1 MGLLPFLIYINDLA
15 LIINRVT
22 EVILFADDTG
32 IIISNIQPEEFK
44 NNMNIVTK
52 QTIDWLHSNLLA
64 LNSNKTYFLQF
75 LNKKHNEMKIQIMV
89 SNSVISNTTSTKCL
103 GPTMDGTL
111 SWKDHILDL
120 TTKLNKACFA
130 IRPIKSL
137 MYVIKCFE
145 NSLLFIFPRINVV
158 WYYILG
164 KLLPL

>member
-1 MGLLPFLIYINDLA
+1 MKLSFSQTNVSLCKAGVHKSCMINF
-15 LIINRVT
+15 V
-22 EVILFADDTG
+22 
-32 IIISNIQPEEFK
+32 Q
-44 NNMNIVTK
+44 
-52 QTIDWLHSNLLA
+52 WH

-89 SNSVISNTTSTKCL
+89 SNSIITNTTSTKFL
-103 GPTMDGTL
+103 GLTMDGTL

-145 NSLLFIFPRINVV
+145 NSLLFIFPRINVI